1 MQGPN
6 DLLEMS
12 ASDLIRP
19 AEPRPAPGDGRAR
32 ATRIL
37 LVDEQPLARRA
48 LRLLLRDEPDLEV
61 VGEADPVEAPEQ
73 TAVHAP
79 DLVLLD
85 ADLRGAAGRRLISTL
100 ITAAPRSR
108 VLVVT
113 GLADPTALVEAL
125 LAGASGYLLKTRAVG
140 RLPRAIHQ
148 VMDGRV
154 PIDDE
159 VVRAL
164 RERLARPAPR
174 PATQTTADVP
184 LTARELTVLRLVGEG
199 LTNEQIAADLVLAP
213 GTVKLHVQ
221 RIIAKLGVANR
232 TQAAVYA
239 ARKGLLPTP

>member
-1 MQGPN
+1 MP
-6 DLLEMS
+6 
-12 ASDLIRP
+12 ASNLSRDP
-19 AEPRPAPGDGRAR
+19 AISPGSRERRAR
-32 ATRIL
+32 ATRVL
-37 LVDEQPLARRA
+37 LVDEQPMARRA
-48 LRLLLRDEPDLEV
+48 LRLLLRDEPELEV
-61 VGEADPVEAPEQ
+61 VGESDQ
-73 TAVHAP
+73 TDAP
-79 DLVLLD
+79 DQARVLAPDVVLID
-85 ADLRGAAGRRLISTL
+85 ADLRGAAGRRQIATV
-100 ITAAPRSR
+100 ITASPRVR

-140 RLPRAIHQ
+140 RLPRAIHE

-174 PATQTTADVP
+174 PPGQDAADVP
-184 LTARELTVLRLVGEG
+184 LTAREFTVLRLVGEG

-239 ARKGLLPTP
+239 ARKGLLSE